1 MDKIR
6 FVNDKGREVFLN
18 PKLAGNPS
26 FLQRMKLTRDEIK
39 TPDAKP
45 PTKEKEEAPKETEI
59 TTLEDTKIKYKE
71 VFNKKPHH
79 SWDLDKLNE
88 KINAELKKD

>member
-26 FLQRMKLTRDEIK
+26 YLKRMKLTLDEIK
-39 TPDAKP
+39 TPNIKP
-45 PTKEKEEAPKETEI
+45 PAEKEEAPKETGV
-59 TTLEDTKIKYKE
+59 TTLDEAKAKYKD

-79 SWDLDKLNE
+79 SWDVDKLNE